1 MAEKTYREFD
11 PWRVSP
17 IREEKREEVLSTHYF
32 DIDRVSLSST
42 EIGHFERY
50 ILRENDGDTI
60 CVLPVTDNE
69 EVILIEQYRVPNH
82 SWTLELPAGH
92 ATEQGQHPEDIA
104 ALKLEEEAGY
114 RAQDYA
120 QVVRFVN
127 TPSFS
132 TQHTIIYRATGLAEV
147 RRGTLGP
154 ESPSSATRAIPLDK
168 AYELALNGTI
178 VDAKSIIG
186 ILNEY
191 TRRHNT
197 AA

>member
-1 MAEKTYREFD
+1 MADKTYREFD
-11 PWRVSP
+11 PWRAAP
-17 IREEKREEVLSTHYF
+17 IREEKREEILETHYF
-32 DIDRVSLSST
+32 DIDRVDLFST
-42 EIGHFERY
+42 DIGHFERY

-60 CVLPVTDNE
+60 CVLPITDKE

-92 ATEQGQHPEDIA
+92 ATNKDQKPEEVA
-104 ALKLEEEAGY
+104 ELKLEEEAGY
-114 RAQDYA
+114 QASQYS

-132 TQHTIIYRATGLAEV
+132 TQHTIIYRATGLTQV
-147 RRGTLGP
+147 QRGTLGP
-154 ESPSSATRAIPLDK
+154 ESPSSSARVIPLTK

-191 TRRHNT
+191 TRRH

>member
-1 MAEKTYREFD
+1 M
-11 PWRVSP
+11 
-17 IREEKREEVLSTHYF
+17 
-32 DIDRVSLSST
+32 
-42 EIGHFERY
+42 
-50 ILRENDGDTI
+50 
-60 CVLPVTDNE
+60 
-69 EVILIEQYRVPNH
+69 
-82 SWTLELPAGH
+82 
-92 ATEQGQHPEDIA
+92 
-104 ALKLEEEAGY
+104 
-114 RAQDYA
+114 
-120 QVVRFVN
+120 N

-154 ESPSSATRAIPLDK
+154 ESPSSAAREIPLDK

>member
-60 CVLPVTDNE
+60 CVLPITDNE
-69 EVILIEQYRVPNH
+69 EVILI
-82 SWTLELPAGH
+82 
-92 ATEQGQHPEDIA
+92 D
-104 ALKLEEEAGY
+104 
-114 RAQDYA
+114 
-120 QVVRFVN
+120 

-154 ESPSSATRAIPLDK
+154 ESPSSAARAIPLDK

>member
-60 CVLPVTDNE
+60 CVLPITDNE

-114 RAQDYA
+114 QAQDYA
-120 QVVRFVN
+120 QVCPVCEYPELLN
-127 TPSFS
+127 TAYDHL
-132 TQHTIIYRATGLAEV
+132 QGYRPG
-147 RRGTLGP
+147 R
-154 ESPSSATRAIPLDK
+154 SPARYSRAGIPLLRSTGDPS
-168 AYELALNGTI
+168 G
-178 VDAKSIIG
+178 
-186 ILNEY
+186 
-191 TRRHNT
+191 
-197 AA
+197 

>member
-60 CVLPVTDNE
+60 CVLPITDNE

-147 RRGTLGP
+147 RRGTL
-154 ESPSSATRAIPLDK
+154 RAGIPLLRSTGDPS
-168 AYELALNGTI
+168 G
-178 VDAKSIIG
+178 
-186 ILNEY
+186 
-191 TRRHNT
+191 
-197 AA
+197 